1 MKQIRNTAVM
11 EALSEAVRKYG
22 IKKIAPELDK
32 EPSSLYGELNP
43 YGDQSKAKL
52 SLDDAIEAMRL
63 TKNYAAL
70 ELIAAELGM
79 RVCPVDAMPDKEDVR
94 DEMLDDTNMLSDFHE
109 SIRREEH
116 PNVVRKFWTAIHNDI
131 DQSMTAYE
139 MKHAQQARQ

>member
-11 EALSEAVRKYG
+11 EVLSEAVRKYG

-79 RVCPVDAMPDKEDVR
+79 RVCPVDSMPDKEDVR

-109 SIRREEH
+109 SIRREDH
-116 PNVVRKFWTAIHNDI
+116 PNVVRKIYNAIHNEI
-131 DQSMTAYE
+131 DQSMKSYDMHCE
-139 MKHAQQARQ
+139 QARQ

>member
-11 EALSEAVRKYG
+11 EAMSEAVRKYG

-79 RVCPVDAMPDKEDVR
+79 RVCPVDSMPDKEDVR

-109 SIRREEH
+109 SIRREDH
-116 PNVVRKFWTAIHNDI
+116 PNVVRKIYNAIHNEI
-131 DQSMTAYE
+131 DQSMKSYDMHCE
-139 MKHAQQARQ
+139 QARQ

>member
-52 SLDDAIEAMRL
+52 SL
-63 TKNYAAL
+63 
-70 ELIAAELGM
+70 EL
-79 RVCPVDAMPDKEDVR
+79 
-94 DEMLDDTNMLSDFHE
+94 
-109 SIRREEH
+109 
-116 PNVVRKFWTAIHNDI
+116 
-131 DQSMTAYE
+131 
-139 MKHAQQARQ
+139 

>member
-11 EALSEAVRKYG
+11 EVLSEAVRKYG

-79 RVCPVDAMPDKEDVR
+79 RVCPVDSMPDKEDVR

-109 SIRREEH
+109 SIRREDH
-116 PNVVRKFWTAIHNDI
+116 PNVVRKIYNAIHNEI
-131 DQSMTAYE
+131 DQSMKAYDMNCE
-139 MKHAQQARQ
+139 QARQ

>member
-11 EALSEAVRKYG
+11 EALSESVRKYG

-79 RVCPVDAMPDKEDVR
+79 RVCPVDSTPDKEDVR

-131 DQSMTAYE
+131 DQSMAAYE
-139 MKHAQQARQ
+139 MKHEQRARQ

>member
-1 MKQIRNTAVM
+1 MKQIRNTAVI

-79 RVCPVDAMPDKEDVR
+79 RVCPFDSIPDKEDVR

-131 DQSMTAYE
+131 DQSMAAYE
-139 MKHAQQARQ
+139 MKQAQQARQ

>member
-11 EALSEAVRKYG
+11 EAMSEAVRKYG

-94 DEMLDDTNMLSDFHE
+94 DEMLDDTNSVADG
-109 SIRREEH
+109 
-116 PNVVRKFWTAIHNDI
+116 
-131 DQSMTAYE
+131 E
-139 MKHAQQARQ
+139 MGSSRNPAEALRGR

>member
-79 RVCPVDAMPDKEDVR
+79 RVCPFDSIPDKEDVR

-131 DQSMTAYE
+131 DQSMAAYE
-139 MKHAQQARQ
+139 MKQAQQARQ

>member
-11 EALSEAVRKYG
+11 EALSEDARAYG
-22 IKKIAPELDK
+22 IKLLAPELDK

-52 SLDDAIEAMRL
+52 SFDDAIEAMR
-63 TKNYAAL
+63 TMHKYTAL
-70 ELIAAELGM
+70 ELAANSLGK
-79 RVCPVDAMPDKEDVR
+79 RVCPMDAMPDKEDVR

>member
-11 EALSEAVRKYG
+11 EVLSEAVRKYG

-79 RVCPVDAMPDKEDVR
+79 RVCPVDSMPDKEDVR

-109 SIRREEH
+109 AMRNGDH
-116 PNVVRKFWTAIHNDI
+116 PNVVRKIYNAIHNEI
-131 DQSMTAYE
+131 DQSMKAYDMNCE
-139 MKHAQQARQ
+139 QARQ